1 MIQFNFPRFDPSR
14 DTSHQKSL
22 ESNIW
27 LFWLLAE
34 FNLIFSSRIYRSSY
48 ASVLFFFFSIRSFI
62 RFSIESRTKLKEKK
76 EKTKKKKKEKK
87 WGGSTVTRSRNLW
100 WEAKWYGKRGEGE
113 RKKKEKRKKKKEIII
128 RDVVE
133 SFVDNHGPTII
144 VIVNKVQHAALL
156 NSTSTK
162 RIIQNT

>member
-1 MIQFNFPRFDPSR
+1 MGGKHGN
-14 DTSHQKSL
+14 TVEKSL
-22 ESNIW
+22 
-27 LFWLLAE
+27 
-34 FNLIFSSRIYRSSY
+34 
-48 ASVLFFFFSIRSFI
+48 V
-62 RFSIESRTKLKEKK
+62 
-76 EKTKKKKKEKK
+76 
-87 WGGSTVTRSRNLW
+87 GGEVR
-100 WEAKWYGKRGEGE
+100 
-113 RKKKEKRKKKKEIII
+113 RKKGGGGEKKKKKEIII

>member
-1 MIQFNFPRFDPSR
+1 MGGKHDN
-14 DTSHQKSL
+14 TVEKSL
-22 ESNIW
+22 VGGEV
-27 LFWLLAE
+27 
-34 FNLIFSSRIYRSSY
+34 RR
-48 ASVLFFFFSIRSFI
+48 
-62 RFSIESRTKLKEKK
+62 KK
-76 EKTKKKKKEKK
+76 GGGGEKKKKK
-87 WGGSTVTRSRNLW
+87 
-100 WEAKWYGKRGEGE
+100 RG
-113 RKKKEKRKKKKEIII
+113 KKKKEIII